1 MKKILPIILL
11 ITGTIIGAGFASGRE
26 ISLFFA
32 RYGVYSLFFLPMLFC
47 IFHFSFKMFLKIGQ
61 KRKFNGISELNS
73 YAGNSW
79 FMNVTIKAIFI
90 VFSSAMMSAAVE
102 ILSSSFVSVP
112 SMVFYVAVFLISY
125 LVLKFGFGGLVK
137 LNAVLV
143 PVLILSLF
151 FLSVFGTFNPVTN
164 LAFQP
169 ESSKVYVLPISIIIY
184 ATGNLMLSYYLLVKA
199 GNGLSDRQINRV
211 SFFSALIICLVIFSC
226 IVCLIVNGCAVMNS
240 SMPFVALSLRLGE
253 PVSVIFV
260 FVVLL
265 GVLTTLFSSLFTASE
280 ALGLKKHNETAS
292 LILVLALSLVG
303 FQKIVDFTYPVIGFF
318 GIVMIVKLARALA
331 FKPRFQP
338 SHNKVHP
345 AGEKAK
351 Y

>member
-1 MKKILPIILL
+1 MKKILLVTLL
-11 ITGTIIGAGFASGRE
+11 ISGTIIGAGFASGRE

-47 IFHFSFKMFLKIGQ
+47 IFNFSFKLFLKIGQ
-61 KRKFNGISELNS
+61 KKKFDSIYELNS
-73 YAGNSW
+73 YAQNSW

-102 ILSSSFVSVP
+102 ILSSSFISVP
-112 SMVFYVAVFLISY
+112 SIVFYILVFFVSY
-125 LVLKFGFGGLVK
+125 FVLKFGFGGLVK

-143 PVLILSLF
+143 PVLILSLL

-169 ESSKVYVLPISIIIY
+169 ENTKVYVLPISIIIY

-199 GNGLSDRQINRV
+199 GQGLSDKQINKV
-211 SFFSALIICLVIFSC
+211 SFFSALTICLVIFSC
-226 IVCLIVNGCAVMNS
+226 IVCLIVNGSAIMNS
-240 SMPFVALSLRLGE
+240 SMPFVALSFRLGE
-253 PVSVIFV
+253 PISVIFV

-280 ALGLKKHNETAS
+280 ALGLKKHSGIVS
-292 LILVLALSLVG
+292 LILVLVLSLVG

-318 GIVMIVKLARALA
+318 GIVMIFKLTRALA
-331 FKPRFQP
+331 FKPRFQ
-338 SHNKVHP
+338 SGNNKVHP